1 MSLLRKSFPTTTCCL
16 KVNIEG
22 WFIVVVQSPIRVQL
36 FVTPWT
42 EAHQAF
48 LSLSVEWWYG
58 SLTIEERW
66 AWLAEWARLEK
77 WLTEEQSCGVWVWQ
91 DEGHTGLRE
100 HRERSSQRLRLCP
113 RGPLEHLLASVY
125 CIMLTNASAIKVVF
139 LRVSI
144 LREECVIH
152 FRMALTNTVMFN

>member
-1 MSLLRKSFPTTTCCL
+1 MSLLRKSFPTAACCL

-42 EAHQAF
+42 AAHQAF
-48 LSLSVEWWYG
+48 LFLSVEWWKLNE
-58 SLTIEERW
+58 SLTIGERW
-66 AWLAEWARLEK
+66 VWLAEWARLEK
-77 WLTEEQSCGVWVWQ
+77 WLTEEQSCGLWLWQ

-100 HRERSSQRLRLCP
+100 HHKRSSQRLRLCP
-113 RGPLEHLLASVY
+113 RGSPEHLLASIY
-125 CIMLTNASAIKVVF
+125 YIMLTNAFAIRVVF

-144 LREECVIH
+144 LRERGVSYISEWLLQI
-152 FRMALTNTVMFN
+152 L